1 MFDAVPFPRPRG
13 LIWRELFVV
22 ALLLLV
28 FILFATHAFA
38 QQGPGAVSTAA
49 PPATNPNAILLGPF
63 IAWLSPAVGLLL
75 QGLVGLAVTIL
86 SAKAYQWFHIS
97 SDATQVARW
106 KSAASTEAGALWAKE
121 TDQLKTAVLTVND
134 PRISAA
140 ANNVIQRVPALSA
153 AIGVTPEAAATIVL
167 GEIGKLQAAATP
179 AVAAP
184 ADAPKA

>member
-1 MFDAVPFPRPRG
+1 MFEFVFAPAFIRWVPLLRRTLVVLA
-13 LIWRELFVV
+13 LIFALLFV
-22 ALLLLV
+22 A
-28 FILFATHAFA
+28 HAYA
-38 QQGPGAVSTAA
+38 QDAAAPAVS
-49 PPATNPNAILLGPF
+49 PNAILLGPLVT
-63 IAWLSPAVGLLL
+63 WLGPAVGLLL

-86 SAKAYQWFHIS
+86 SAKAYQWFHVQ
-97 SDATQVARW
+97 SDATQVAQW

-134 PRISAA
+134 PRIAAA

-167 GEIGKLQAAATP
+167 GEIGKLKAAATP